1 MTSIADVVSN
11 LIGQTAFM
19 NLTFGNLI
27 MILVAFVFLFLAI
40 KMGFEPLLLVPIA
53 FGMLLVN
60 IYPDIMIAAEEASN
74 GTPGLLHVF
83 YILDEWSVLP
93 SLIFLGVGAMTD
105 FGPLIAN
112 PKSFL
117 MGAAAQLG
125 IYVAYFL
132 AIFMGFNGKAAA
144 AISIIGGADGPTS
157 IFLAGKLG
165 QSGLMGPIAVAA
177 YSYMSLVPI
186 IQPPIMKLLTTEE
199 ERKIKMEQ
207 LRPVSK
213 LEKIL
218 FPIAITVV
226 VCLILP
232 TTAPLVGMLMLG
244 NLFRE
249 SGVVKQ
255 LTETASNALMY
266 IVVILLGTSVGAST
280 SAEAFLKMDTLKIV
294 VLGLVAFAFG
304 TAGGVLLGKLMCKLS
319 HGKINPLI
327 GSAGVSA
334 VPMAARVSQKV
345 GAEADPTNFLL
356 MHAMGPNVAGVIG
369 TAVAAGTFMA
379 IFGV

>member
-125 IYVAYFL
+125 IYVA
-132 AIFMGFNGKAAA
+132 
-144 AISIIGGADGPTS
+144 
-157 IFLAGKLG
+157 
-165 QSGLMGPIAVAA
+165 
-177 YSYMSLVPI
+177 
-186 IQPPIMKLLTTEE
+186 
-199 ERKIKMEQ
+199 
-207 LRPVSK
+207 
-213 LEKIL
+213 
-218 FPIAITVV
+218 
-226 VCLILP
+226 
-232 TTAPLVGMLMLG
+232 
-244 NLFRE
+244 
-249 SGVVKQ
+249 
-255 LTETASNALMY
+255 
-266 IVVILLGTSVGAST
+266 
-280 SAEAFLKMDTLKIV
+280 
-294 VLGLVAFAFG
+294 
-304 TAGGVLLGKLMCKLS
+304 
-319 HGKINPLI
+319 
-327 GSAGVSA
+327 
-334 VPMAARVSQKV
+334 
-345 GAEADPTNFLL
+345 
-356 MHAMGPNVAGVIG
+356 
-369 TAVAAGTFMA
+369 
-379 IFGV
+379 